1 MVPYWDPRTQP
12 CLPALTT
19 AGLSARLGLIEAFER
34 ADDHQGVAGRHP
46 GETLAMLELL
56 KAVSYAADVYPET
69 SNEWRTWVTS
79 RRPFTDVA
87 DWLRQQP
94 DEQWNFFHPER
105 PLFQNALL
113 APFMSQ
119 HGVGTSQIV
128 MHHVGDYVQLF
139 DRHHLHHGEPLTAA
153 DAFTA
158 VITQHVCGNGGRGMI
173 PGNLLGA
180 ALNNQAMCR
189 AGQRVHVTALGRT
202 LGDTLRLNLHPH
214 DGDPGSFNYTWTD
227 RPRRSFTAKPA
238 ARLPDGPADLHSILG
253 RSILTHPARLPDGSW
268 GVDRVL
274 MGAGDIVDLTH
285 TSALQDAV
293 MEKGTPL
300 KASAA
305 RALWREAHSLYA
317 ATTRRE
323 KGMDLYGRLATLP
336 EGHRVTLWTI
346 GLLARPGKLI
356 AWVNDAF
363 PYIPG
368 RETALRQASEEGC
381 SIAEYVATA
390 LDDAA
395 YAAWRIAYPNPKPA
409 DKQNQLARFKAA
421 GEHFAATEPLFH
433 ELLDETAEG
442 TPVPEALTTYAT
454 EVRANAERFLTN
466 RLRSLPPSSQG
477 HKASTE
483 AREKLADILD
493 NPRKAPT
500 YLRKEQP
507 A

>member
-12 CLPALTT
+12 CLAPLTT
-19 AGLSARLGLIEAFER
+19 AGLPSRLGLIEAFEK
-34 ADDHQGVAGRHP
+34 ADDHLGVGGRHP

-56 KAVSYAADVYPET
+56 RAIAYAADVYPET
-69 SNEWRTWVTS
+69 SSEWLTWVTG
-79 RRPFTDVA
+79 RRPLTDVA

-94 DEQWNFFHPER
+94 EEQWNFFHPVR

-113 APFMSQ
+113 APFMDE
-119 HGVGTSQIV
+119 HGVGASQIV

-153 DAFTA
+153 DAFMA

-173 PGNLLGA
+173 PGNLLGP
-180 ALNNQAMCR
+180 ALNNQATCR
-189 AGQRVHVTALGRT
+189 AGTRVHVTALGQT
-202 LGDTLRLNLHPH
+202 LGDTIRLNLHPH
-214 DGDPGSFNYTWTD
+214 DGDPGTFNYTWTD
-227 RPRRSFTAKPA
+227 RPRRSFTAKPT
-238 ARLPDGPADLHSILG
+238 ARIPDGPADLHSILG
-253 RSILTHPARLPDGSW
+253 RSILTRPARQPDGGW

-285 TSALQDAV
+285 ASALQDAV
-293 MEKGTPL
+293 IEKNAPL

-317 ATTRRE
+317 ATVRRE
-323 KGMDLYGRLATLP
+323 KGMDLYGRLAQLP
-336 EGHRVTLWTI
+336 EGHRVTLWTV
-346 GLLARPGKLI
+346 GLLAKPGKLI

-368 RETALRQASEEGC
+368 RESALRQASEEGC
-381 SIAEYVATA
+381 AIAEYVAAA

-395 YAAWRIAYPNPKPA
+395 YAAWRIAYPNPKPS
-409 DKQNQLARFKAA
+409 DKQAQLARFKAA

-433 ELLDETAEG
+433 ELLDDTAEG
-442 TPVPEALTTYAT
+442 TPVPEALTAYASQ
-454 EVRANAERFLTN
+454 VRSNAEGFLTA
-466 RLRSLPPSSQG
+466 RLRSLPPTSRGYQ
-477 HKASTE
+477 ASTE
-483 AREKLADILD
+483 AREKLTDVLN

-500 YLRKEQP
+500 YLRLEQP
-507 A
+507 T

>member
-12 CLPALTT
+12 CLAALTT

-69 SNEWRTWVTS
+69 SNEWRTWVTG

-87 DWLRQQP
+87 DWLRRQP
-94 DEQWNFFHPER
+94 DEHWDFFHPER
-105 PLFQNALL
+105 PLFQSSLL

-128 MHHVGDYVQLF
+128 MQHVGDYVQLF
-139 DRHHLHHGEPLTAA
+139 DRHHLHHGEPFTAA
-153 DAFTA
+153 NAFVA

-238 ARLPDGPADLHSILG
+238 ARFPDGPADLHSILG
-253 RSILTHPARLPDGSW
+253 RSILTRPARLPDGSW

-285 TSALQDAV
+285 ASALQDAV
-293 MEKGTPL
+293 MEKGAPL
-300 KASAA
+300 KASSA

-336 EGHRVTLWTI
+336 ENHRATLWTV

-381 SIAEYVATA
+381 AIAEYVGTA

-395 YAAWRIAYPNPKPA
+395 YAAWRIAYPNAKPA
-409 DKQNQLARFKAA
+409 DKQQQLARFKAA

-442 TPVPEALTTYAT
+442 TPVPDALSTYAT
-454 EVRANAERFLTN
+454 EVRSNAERFLTE

-483 AREKLADILD
+483 AREKLESTLN
-493 NPRKAPT
+493 NPRKAPA
-500 YLRKEQP
+500 YLRKEQV

>member
-1 MVPYWDPRTQP
+1 
-12 CLPALTT
+12 
-19 AGLSARLGLIEAFER
+19 
-34 ADDHQGVAGRHP
+34 
-46 GETLAMLELL
+46 MLELL
-56 KAVSYAADVYPET
+56 RAVAYAADVFPET

-79 RRPFTDVA
+79 RRPLTEVA
-87 DWLRQQP
+87 DWLRKQP
-94 DEQWNFFHPER
+94 EEQWNFFHPDR

-113 APFMSQ
+113 APFMDE

-153 DAFTA
+153 DAFLA
-158 VITQHVCGNGGRGMI
+158 VITQHACGNGGRGMI
-173 PGNLLGA
+173 PGSLLGA
-180 ALNNQAMCR
+180 ALNNQATCR
-189 AGQRVHVTALGRT
+189 AGTRVHVTALGQT

-214 DGDPGSFNYTWTD
+214 DGDPGTFNFTWTD
-227 RPRRSFTAKPA
+227 RPRRSFTAKPT
-238 ARLPDGPADLHSILG
+238 ARTPDGPADLHSILG
-253 RSILTHPARLPDGSW
+253 RSILTRPARQPDGSW

-293 MEKGTPL
+293 IEKNAPL

-317 ATTRRE
+317 ATARRE
-323 KGMDLYGRLATLP
+323 KGMDLYGRLAMLP
-336 EGHRVTLWTI
+336 EGHRVTLWTV
-346 GLLARPGKLI
+346 GLLAKPGKLI

-368 RETALRQASEEGC
+368 RESALRQASEEGC
-381 SIAEYVATA
+381 AIAEYVAAA

-395 YAAWRIAYPNPKPA
+395 YAAWRIAYPNPKPS
-409 DKQNQLARFKAA
+409 DKQAQLARFKAT

-442 TPVPEALTTYAT
+442 TPVPEALAAYAAQ
-454 EVRANAERFLTN
+454 VRSNAEAFLTD

-477 HKASTE
+477 YQANTE
-483 AREKLADILD
+483 AREKLAEIL
-493 NPRKAPT
+493 NHPRKAPVH
-500 YLRKEQP
+500 LRMEQP

>member
-1 MVPYWDPRTQP
+1 M
-12 CLPALTT
+12 
-19 AGLSARLGLIEAFER
+19 AGSSARLGLIEAFER

-56 KAVSYAADVYPET
+56 KAVAYAADVYPET
-69 SNEWRTWVTS
+69 SSQWRTWVTS

-94 DEQWNFFHPER
+94 DDQWNFFHPER
-105 PLFQNALL
+105 PLFQNGLL
-113 APFMSQ
+113 APFMSE

-139 DRHHLHHGEPLTAA
+139 DRHHLHHNEPLTAA
-153 DAFTA
+153 DAFMA

-173 PGNLLGA
+173 PGSLLGA

-202 LGDTLRLNLHPH
+202 LGDALRLNLHPH
-214 DGDPGSFNYTWTD
+214 DGEPGSFNHTWTD
-227 RPRRSFTAKPA
+227 RPRRSFTAKPT
-238 ARLPDGPADLHSILG
+238 ARVPDGPADLHSVLG
-253 RSILTHPARLPDGSW
+253 RSILTRPARLPDGTW

-285 TSALQDAV
+285 ASALQDAV
-293 MEKGTPL
+293 MEKDTPL

-317 ATTRRE
+317 ATARRE

-336 EGHRVTLWTI
+336 EGHRVTLWTV

-381 SIAEYVATA
+381 AIAEYVAAA

-395 YAAWRIAYPNPKPA
+395 YTAWRIAYPNSKPA
-409 DKQNQLARFKAA
+409 DKQSQLARFKAS

-433 ELLDETAEG
+433 ELLDEAAEG
-442 TPVPEALTTYAT
+442 TPVPDALRTYAT
-454 EVRANAERFLTN
+454 EVRANAERFLTE
-466 RLRSLPPSSQG
+466 RLSTLPPSSQG
-477 HKASTE
+477 HRASTE
-483 AREKLADILD
+483 AREKLADRLD
-493 NPRKAPT
+493 NPRTAPA